1 MGSKTD
7 NPQREPIDDGR
18 SRLDTEAVF
27 QELLV
32 RCRAHHDHLVALAEH
47 VQVLVETA
55 RDEAR
60 RQAAQILDD
69 ARKQAATI
77 VGNAEREARVAVDD
91 HSSVVADTPEPVS
104 TTDARET
111 GIDPLA
117 NTQQESAMPSDATG
131 HHVVSGADPR
141 VVADESETGAGRAA
155 PTASHHAGADQSLAL
170 FLSETRGA
178 AAANSQDASPAPTPD
193 ERAAARE
200 GPAQQQLSSFES
212 QASSAAPKRHW
223 WRRGSVAVG
232 VAALVVAAAWMLQA
246 RVTSRGSPAAMDR
259 NAHPSGI
266 DAPASVPGT
275 HANPVEPRT
284 HTSGAGPQP
293 AASARGPLTIT
304 VTARRA
310 VWLRLNADGAQ
321 DAGRV
326 LDAGAQRA
334 VSAEREVTMR
344 AGDAGAILMSVNGGP
359 SQPFGPDGA
368 VRTRRITRDPPIASD
383 SGSHAALP
391 AAAAT
396 SGEHGRG
403 SQPNEMATQPE
414 PARRSSPTD
423 PAADAD
429 HQRQI
434 LAADRDWFDAHYR
447 NDQSTAARLVTGDFR
462 LVDERPAI
470 NPAGAIGTPERTVR
484 NVRVDVWKDGAVVS
498 GQMAERIT
506 TATGQHLRHSRFS
519 EVWIRRAGHWQMMGL
534 RLAADSSLPEVR

>member
-1 MGSKTD
+1 MGSKIN
-7 NPQREPIDDGR
+7 NPHREPIDDGR
-18 SRLDTEAVF
+18 SRIDTAAVF

-60 RQAAQILDD
+60 REAAQILDD

-77 VGNAEREARVAVDD
+77 VGAAERDARVAVDD
-91 HSSVVADTPEPVS
+91 HSGVLDDTPEPVS
-104 TTDARET
+104 MTDARGT
-111 GIDPLA
+111 AIDHLVNPRQA
-117 NTQQESAMPSDATG
+117 SALPSEATG
-131 HHVVSGADPR
+131 HHVVSGAEPG
-141 VVADESETGAGRAA
+141 VVADETETHAGGAA

-170 FLSETRGA
+170 FLSETRSA

-193 ERAAARE
+193 EHARARE
-200 GPAQQQLSSFES
+200 GPVHQQLSSFEN
-212 QASSAAPKRHW
+212 QASSAVPKRRW

-232 VAALVVAAAWMLQA
+232 VAALLVVTAWMLQA
-246 RVTSRGSPAAMDR
+246 RVTSRASPAAMDR
-259 NAHPSGI
+259 NAHPPGS
-266 DAPASVPGT
+266 DAPASVRAAR
-275 HANPVEPRT
+275 ANPVEPRT
-284 HTSGAGPQP
+284 HTSGAGLQP
-293 AASARGPLTIT
+293 AAPARAPLTIT

-321 DAGRV
+321 ETGRM
-326 LDAGAQRA
+326 LEAGARRA
-334 VSAEREVTMR
+334 VSAEREVEMR

-359 SQPFGPDGA
+359 PRPLGPDGA
-368 VRTRRITRDPPIASD
+368 VRTRRITRDTPIASD

-403 SQPNEMATQPE
+403 SQPNEVATQPE

-462 LVDERPAI
+462 LVDERPAV
-470 NPAGAIGTPERTVR
+470 NTTGAIGTPERTVR
-484 NVRVDVWKDGAVVS
+484 NVRVDVWNDGAVVS

-506 TATGQHLRHSRFS
+506 TATGQYVRHSRFS
-519 EVWIRRAGHWQMMGL
+519 EVWIRRAGNWQMMGL